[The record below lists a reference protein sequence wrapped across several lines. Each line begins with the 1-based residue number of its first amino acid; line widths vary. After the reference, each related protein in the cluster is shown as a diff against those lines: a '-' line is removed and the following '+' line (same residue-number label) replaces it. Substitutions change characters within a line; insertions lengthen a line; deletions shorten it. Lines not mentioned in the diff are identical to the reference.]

1 MTLDLTMPKGE
12 IERLRAELD
21 AQRARANANE
31 MCAAAVVEIRRVC
44 AEIMGGNMAFVDDD
58 FARCLLTLR
67 DERDALAKDAARYRW
82 LKSVY
87 FTPGKSAFALVG
99 PTRSAS
105 ELDATIDAALAEE
118 ARTRGET

>member
-1 MTLDLTMPKGE
+1 
-12 IERLRAELD
+12 
-21 AQRARANANE
+21 
-31 MCAAAVVEIRRVC
+31 
-44 AEIMGGNMAFVDDD
+44 MGGNMAFVDDD

-118 ARTRGET
+118 ARTRNKT